1 MVRESNCRDGEP
13 NPPSERR
20 LLSLRGASP
29 CARWTDTPPS
39 ATPRPKKLTPSEP
52 YGGSSREPSSGEP
65 HQGNL
70 RAHPAPRRRKEA
82 RDCPS
87 IGVGMW
93 CARNLFLHACRVQSP
108 ADLVFGPCATVPA
121 RGDRGRS
128 TRPAVRAGR
137 HPAPARP
144 SPHCLAAPARRRA
157 LPHPLEKDYGGFHP
171 AISWDRERN
180 SWRIFT
186 PLTLPSPRRGEGAAD
201 SYSFRGP

>member
-20 LLSLRGASP
+20 LLSRAERALAHGGPTHLRALTRGRRSSRRASRMVGRAASRRAASP
-29 CARWTDTPPS
+29 TKGTCEPIRPHEGERRLAIARVS
-39 ATPRPKKLTPSEP
+39 ALAC
-52 YGGSSREPSSGEP
+52 G
-65 HQGNL
+65 
-70 RAHPAPRRRKEA
+70 
-82 RDCPS
+82 
-87 IGVGMW
+87 
-93 CARNLFLHACRVQSP
+93 ARNLFLHACRVQSP

-144 SPHCLAAPARRRA
+144 SPHCLAAPARQRA